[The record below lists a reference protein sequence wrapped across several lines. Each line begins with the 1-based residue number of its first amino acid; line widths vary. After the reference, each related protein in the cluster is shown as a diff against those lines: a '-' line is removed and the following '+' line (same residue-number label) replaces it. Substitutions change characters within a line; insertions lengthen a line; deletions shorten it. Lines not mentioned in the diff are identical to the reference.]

1 MRLIVSPAVL
11 QKLKTKHSV
20 SIGEVE
26 ECFLN
31 QARVF
36 LEDDRTEHLT
46 IPPTRWF
53 IAETDRGRVLK
64 VVFVEHPSE
73 VYELKTAYQP
83 SSQEERIYDKYAQF
97 I

>member
-11 QKLKTKHSV
+11 QKLKTKHHV
-20 SIGEVE
+20 TLNEVE

-31 QARVF
+31 QTRVF

-53 IAETDRGRVLK
+53 ISETDTGRVLK
-64 VVFVEHPSE
+64 VVFVEQPAQI
-73 VYELKTAYQP
+73 YELKTAYKP
-83 SSQEERIYDKYAQF
+83 SPEEERIYDKYAQL

>member
-1 MRLIVSPAVL
+1 MRLIVSPSVR
-11 QKLKTKHSV
+11 QKLKTKHHV
-20 SIGEVE
+20 TIDEVE

-31 QARVF
+31 QTRVF

-46 IPPTRWF
+46 MPQTRWF

-64 VVFVEHPSE
+64 VVFIEHPSE
-73 VYELKTAYQP
+73 VYELKTAYEP
-83 SSQEERIYDKYAQF
+83 SSEEERIYEKYAQV